1 MKIWFALLLA
11 LACGAAQAQQPCL
24 SLSRVVIANHVVR
37 QQEDTVAKLTFK
49 TRNCAIAEVRDGT
62 SVMFESLPGLDV
74 AVSEVGF
81 KHTDEPRAAMGVAKA
96 RELSLSLKL
105 SASPDLAVGERTLHG
120 FLTYQVIDGSG
131 NPAPEAQMISF
142 PFRVI
147 PHKPYKKIAL
157 PDYGRPHQDSAVM
170 HGLKTAGM
178 IAAGIPLFILM
189 LVVCPFTGA
198 CGEC

>member
-1 MKIWFALLLA
+1 MKRFFAVLIA

-24 SLSRVVIANHVVR
+24 RLSKVVISNHFVR

-74 AVSEVGF
+74 VVSEVGF
-81 KHTDEPRAAMGVAKA
+81 KHTDNARAATGVVKA
-96 RELSLSLKL
+96 QELSLSLKL
-105 SASPDLAVGERTLHG
+105 LASPDLAVGEHTLRS
-120 FLTYQVIDGSG
+120 FLAYQVIDGSG

-142 PFRVI
+142 PFKVI
-147 PHKPYKKIAL
+147 PHKPYKKVAL
-157 PDYGRPHQDSAVM
+157 PDYDRPHQDSAFV

-178 IAAGIPLFILM
+178 VVAVIPILIFM
-189 LVVCPFTGA
+189 LVWCPFSGT
-198 CGEC
+198 CPTC